1 MGYEILWSL
10 LRTPTLGVRVSLPLG
25 WNTCLLINFDIEN
38 FGWKTC
44 EVEKG
49 SIILLIFSC
58 GRAFNV
64 GGWGLVRLILYT
76 SLQLQIPCT
85 YSLPTLH
92 IYSTSNQ
99 RRVWNSVKHLRWSFF
114 AEIVNALTLIW
125 VGFLGVPLEVEGR
138 GKITPPCLKLIRVML
153 ETWNLTRKYTHI

>member
-1 MGYEILWSL
+1 MGHEILWSL
-10 LRTPTLGVRVSLPLG
+10 LGTLALGVRVLLLLG
-25 WNTCLLINFDIEN
+25 LNTCLRINLDIEN

-44 EVEKG
+44 ELQKA

-58 GRAFNV
+58 GHAFNV

-92 IYSTSNQ
+92 IYSTSNR
-99 RRVWNSVKHLRWSFF
+99 RRVWNPVEHLRWSFF
-114 AEIVNALTLIW
+114 AEIVNVLTLIW
-125 VGFLGVPLEVEGR
+125 VGFLGVCFEVEGV
-138 GKITPPCLKLIRVML
+138 KLHPL
-153 ETWNLTRKYTHI
+153 SKTH